1 PGFLVVRNSN
11 EVSMEKLPF
20 FIHENLDHRSGG
32 EGQCGDRTPVTLIA
46 MTGWFRH
53 RLVELSGRRCHVVG
67 GRLD

>member
-32 EGQCGDRTPVTLIA
+32 EGQCGDRTPVTEERQEARKCSILMASSDGPAFI
-46 MTGWFRH
+46 R
-53 RLVELSGRRCHVVG
+53 
-67 GRLD
+67 